1 MGMRWGE
8 WPGENL
14 LFTPSFFKK
23 LETMLGQFGVAMSW
37 ESTSLFSE
45 RRFTIRDFSWVETY
59 LNAVIVSYS
68 PRKLRTNLSLAG
80 MPSPAISF
88 CCLLCRFWCTW
99 GQTLYF
105 PLIFGSF
112 SDQYHSRFSLE
123 NHLVCIEAAPPACRI
138 PVMTASCPAQMVLPH

>member
-1 MGMRWGE
+1 M
-8 WPGENL
+8 

-68 PRKLRTNLSLAG
+68 LRKFRTNLSLAE

-88 CCLLCRFWCTW
+88 CCLLCRF
-99 GQTLYF
+99 
-105 PLIFGSF
+105 
-112 SDQYHSRFSLE
+112 
-123 NHLVCIEAAPPACRI
+123 
-138 PVMTASCPAQMVLPH
+138 